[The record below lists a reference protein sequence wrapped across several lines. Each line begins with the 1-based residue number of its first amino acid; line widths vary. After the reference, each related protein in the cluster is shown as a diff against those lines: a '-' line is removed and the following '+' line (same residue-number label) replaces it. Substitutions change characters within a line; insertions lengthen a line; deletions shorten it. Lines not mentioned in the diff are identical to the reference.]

1 MAGTLRR
8 LTAGS
13 AVLITALFGVVAC
26 GSGSSSTTAST
37 QGSRAV
43 SGGGATQSSSLPA
56 AIRSAGV
63 LRVGTNVP
71 FVPMEQYGPD
81 GKTFQGIDLDLITAV
96 AGKLGLKVQIANAN
110 WDGLIPALN
119 AGRYDVLAAS
129 FGDFV
134 ERQKVVDIVDM
145 LKGGVSGITK
155 AGNAAKYTD
164 ASTLCGKDVGVESGS
179 ATVQIAKT
187 LSATCQKD
195 GKAAIG
201 QHVFPTDGGAVVALQ
216 SGRVDVVLDDT
227 VVAQH
232 LAATQS
238 NRYAYV
244 LPGLGS
250 PFYYAFVVSKKD
262 PALSKAIEGAVNAL
276 IADGAYAKIC
286 AKYGITGA
294 SLVTSA
300 TVDAGTT
307 SVNSA

>member
-13 AVLITALFGVVAC
+13 AVLITALFGTVAC
-26 GSGSSSTTAST
+26 GSGSSSTAATTSPA
-37 QGSRAV
+37 
-43 SGGGATQSSSLPA
+43 SGGSSAASSLPA
-56 AIRSAGV
+56 AIKSSGV

-96 AGKLGLKVQIANAN
+96 ADNLGLKVQIANAN

-134 ERQKVVDIVDM
+134 ERQKVVDLVDM

-155 AGNAAKYTD
+155 SGDAAKYTD
-164 ASTLCGKDVGVESGS
+164 ATSLCGKDVGVESGS

-195 GKAAIG
+195 GKSAIG
-201 QHVFPTDGGAVVALQ
+201 QHVFPTDAGAVVALQ

-238 NRYAYV
+238 SRYAYV

-262 PALSKAIEGAVNAL
+262 PALSKAIQRAVNAL
-276 IADGAYAKIC
+276 IANGTYAKIC
-286 AKYGITGA
+286 AKYGITGG